1 MAAPIHDLADRIA
14 SANAIALRR
23 LSAIEPVFVGVRGAR
38 DAIPAL
44 RERVLLHAGP
54 PITPRA
60 LCGPMRGAVLGAAVY
75 EGWAHDLRAAEVL
88 LDQGAIALH
97 SAHDAGAVGPMAGIV
112 SPSMP
117 LVEVRDANHGTC
129 AYAPLNEG
137 IGAVLRFGANDET
150 VIARL
155 RWMRDALAPGL
166 DTAIRD
172 MGGIPLVPMM
182 ARALTMGDEMHQRN
196 IAATS
201 LFCRTVAPALAERAA
216 GPGLPAVL
224 RFLAGSDQFFLNV
237 AMAAAKCALE
247 SIREIPHCTIVTAMS
262 RNGVEFGIRVSGL
275 GNRWFTAPAPR
286 VAGMYF
292 PGFTPAD
299 ANPDMGDSAIL
310 ETLGLGGMAMAA
322 SPAVVGFVGLGS
334 VREATAVTHS
344 MREITL
350 GQHPYFKIPTLDFA
364 GAPMGIDVR
373 AVVKLGIAPVINTG
387 IAHRLAGKG
396 QIGAGIVRA
405 PLAVFQRALT
415 AFAAGDAA
423 TTATSGSGK

>member
-1 MAAPIHDLADRIA
+1 MRAVERTERMTHVPSFERWGSGLAAAEGAAPRRLEDGGAMAAPIHDLADRIA

-262 RNGVEFGIRVSGL
+262 RNVFPRFHPGRCQPGHGGQRDPGNPGPRRDGHGGFPRGGGVRGAWL
-275 GNRWFTAPAPR
+275 GA
-286 VAGMYF
+286 
-292 PGFTPAD
+292 
-299 ANPDMGDSAIL
+299 
-310 ETLGLGGMAMAA
+310 
-322 SPAVVGFVGLGS
+322 
-334 VREATAVTHS
+334 
-344 MREITL
+344 
-350 GQHPYFKIPTLDFA
+350 
-364 GAPMGIDVR
+364 
-373 AVVKLGIAPVINTG
+373 
-387 IAHRLAGKG
+387 
-396 QIGAGIVRA
+396 
-405 PLAVFQRALT
+405 
-415 AFAAGDAA
+415 
-423 TTATSGSGK
+423 